1 MNTDSSPSDTSG
13 FDRSQ
18 YAEQGRW
25 MLLIILA
32 GCLLIIPGF
41 LYIQPGILGMLGFPY
56 IVSLLVLPLIPAVM
70 LGAIGV
76 YTLFLSDHREEDEK

>member
-1 MNTDSSPSDTSG
+1 VNTDSSPSDTSG

-25 MLLIILA
+25 MLLII
-32 GCLLIIPGF
+32 IIPGF

>member
-1 MNTDSSPSDTSG
+1 
-13 FDRSQ
+13 
-18 YAEQGRW
+18 
-25 MLLIILA
+25 
-32 GCLLIIPGF
+32 
-41 LYIQPGILGMLGFPY
+41 MLGFPY